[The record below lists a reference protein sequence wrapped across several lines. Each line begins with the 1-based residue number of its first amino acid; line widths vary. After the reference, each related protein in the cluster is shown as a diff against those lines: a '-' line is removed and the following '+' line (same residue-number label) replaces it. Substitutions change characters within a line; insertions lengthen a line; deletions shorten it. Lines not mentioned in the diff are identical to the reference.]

1 MKITQDTNECLTMST
16 GCTNDLLCEA
26 SQLLLEMAM
35 DPSLSKGFA

>member
-1 MKITQDTNECLTMST
+1 MKITQDINERLPMGT

-35 DPSLSKGFA
+35 DPLLSKGFA